1 MPEGSNTFIEIPDDC
16 LRTKNHFLTRP
27 NEAFVRH
34 VKAFIRDGGEP
45 HLFPD
50 HTHTRPP
57 QGSRPVY
64 LDTFDLPE
72 AARKVGRLAP
82 CPCCTPND
90 RKYGRNGKIA
100 WFPQEAL
107 VRLMGPDCFAALD
120 QEGHAQAI
128 EELRRAK
135 ARRQNTR
142 YLLQHHDRLRDAAD
156 VIEKAARVAQAIDT
170 FAEDLTR
177 KFNVLC
183 NIPIW
188 EYVKSGKLQV
198 QEEFMDFMRSGDLK
212 QASRSRDY
220 ASVRG
225 LDILNPKRRDYPYL
239 LNQSFTALSVL
250 NRDGWDAEVAAMED
264 AERDKLARFISNT
277 IKRSRTL
284 ISETRELQHFVTIE
298 NVNTIRAWGRR
309 DDAPLRVHF
318 EREGDRIRVGRSE
331 KAAFTV
337 RIPTHLEDELSN
349 LDFPTLNEI
358 DTGAD
363 E

>member
-1 MPEGSNTFIEIPDDC
+1 MPEGSNTFIEIPDHC
-16 LRTKNHFLTRP
+16 LRIKNHFPTQP
-27 NEAFVRH
+27 SEAFVRQ

-45 HLFPD
+45 HLFPE

-72 AARKVGRLAP
+72 AARKSGRLAP
-82 CPCCTPND
+82 CPCCTPSD

-107 VRLMGPDCFAALD
+107 IRLMGPDCFAALD

-128 EELRRAK
+128 DELRKAK
-135 ARRQNTR
+135 VRRQNTR
-142 YLLQHHDRLRDAAD
+142 YLLQHHDRLRDATS
-156 VIEKAARVAQAIDT
+156 VIEHASRVAQAIDT
-170 FAEDLTR
+170 FADDLTR

-188 EYVKSGKLQV
+188 EYVKSGKLRI

-212 QASRSRDY
+212 HASRSRDY

-225 LDILNPKRRDYPYL
+225 VDILNPRRRAYPYL

-250 NRDGWDAEVAAMED
+250 NRDGWNAEVAAMSD

-277 IKRSRTL
+277 IRRSKAL
-284 ISETRELQHFVTIE
+284 IAEARELQRFVTIE
-298 NVNTIRAWGRR
+298 NVNTIRAWGKR

-318 EREGDRIRVGRSE
+318 EREGDRIRVGRNE

-337 RIPTHLEDELSN
+337 KIPDHLEDDLPD
-349 LDFPTLNEI
+349 LDFPTLSDIDNE
-358 DTGAD
+358 AD